1 MRVTIAA
8 IGAAVCYAGTA
19 AGSDPL
25 MYAGAFAALCAV
37 RTPAG
42 TTSEKGGERGPTS
55 LPERSPRSAPSALWP
70 ELLRRKEAN
79 DE

>member
-1 MRVTIAA
+1 MKTIEIRAAGTPSISGTVKKTVERIASMRVTIAA

-37 RTPAG
+37 RTLAG
-42 TTSEKGGERGPTS
+42 TTPEKGGER
-55 LPERSPRSAPSALWP
+55 
-70 ELLRRKEAN
+70 
-79 DE
+79 

>member
-25 MYAGAFAALCAV
+25 MYAGAFAALCAI
-37 RTPAG
+37 RTLAG
-42 TTSEKGGERGPTS
+42 TTPEKGGAR
-55 LPERSPRSAPSALWP
+55 
-70 ELLRRKEAN
+70 
-79 DE
+79 

>member
-1 MRVTIAA
+1 MKTIEIRAAGTPSISGIIKKTAARIASMRVTIAA

-37 RTPAG
+37 RTLAG
-42 TTSEKGGERGPTS
+42 TTPEKGGER
-55 LPERSPRSAPSALWP
+55 
-70 ELLRRKEAN
+70 
-79 DE
+79 